1 MNEMTTTFVA
11 TQEYIQSQLKD
22 KVDEVIRLEKALE
35 AARDINRSNASTI
48 NRITDRMQEWTV
60 KEFGDGGI
68 TEEQAQEI
76 ANLVGFDLTK
86 EVEAEVTVTYNIT
99 LQVPAGENAE
109 DIINDIDFEAISYD
123 TDTITWLS
131 ADVGQPSIS

>member
-1 MNEMTTTFVA
+1 MEQMTTTFVA
-11 TQEYIQSQLKD
+11 TQEYLKTKLD
-22 KVDEVIRLEKALE
+22 EKTDEVIRLEKALE
-35 AARDINRSNASTI
+35 ISRDTSRSNATTI
-48 NRITDRMQEWTV
+48 NGITDRMQEWTV
-60 KEFGDGGI
+60 KEFSDGGI

-109 DIINDIDFEAISYD
+109 DIINDIDFESISYNSD
-123 TDTITWLS
+123 SITWLS
-131 ADVGQPSIS
+131 ADVGYPSFS

>member
-48 NRITDRMQEWTV
+48 NRITDRM
-60 KEFGDGGI
+60 
-68 TEEQAQEI
+68 
-76 ANLVGFDLTK
+76 
-86 EVEAEVTVTYNIT
+86 
-99 LQVPAGENAE
+99 
-109 DIINDIDFEAISYD
+109 
-123 TDTITWLS
+123 
-131 ADVGQPSIS
+131 